1 MNASLLRIFVL
12 CKLRDRWKM
21 EEQPPDIS
29 EGQSTGGNNARTHPE
44 RLALLC
50 MKVILAEE
58 DDHGDGEEEEGLES
72 DTDLLAELNE
82 LLNEDG
88 AENFTDQT
96 EPNTP
101 PHSTKEP
108 STSSQGL
115 EVLLIGRIGM
125 YRAAIRQASSAKAV
139 ARTRRYRRG
148 LKTLEAM
155 LESARR
161 GHPVSETEIPPPVV
175 VTPSKPSACQKV
187 QPVIEEK
194 YGSFPGM
201 LSSTDDPTLSNTT
214 DTESTPLVWSRLK
227 EYKLAAL
234 QAKQTGDMEL
244 AKHYYLTAKKLESI
258 VEALKE
264 GEFPE
269 IRSLPPPPGQIG
281 QQSGAED
288 ESPLLSHDTTGEENY
303 ATPQACWE
311 PNPPCGPVEIRS
323 CLPTGSPVLPQ
334 TEDSYTHLIDLF
346 LQQQQRCLSYC
357 QQFSHMG
364 NIEET
369 IRFEELAETS
379 AQHAEI
385 LRESQRRGYAVPKY
399 HTEECII
406 STFKI
411 NPDLT
416 GNELELIIVKGINLP
431 AVTDI
436 SSAHLDTSV
445 RFEFQFPSLEEAQKN
460 QTRPVKDS
468 VNPVFDEHFKLF
480 LKKDHRAFKRVIQS
494 KGIKFEILQK
504 EGLFKTDKVVGSGQL
519 KLDSLDTQC
528 EIRQIIEVMNRR
540 KTTGGHLELQ
550 VRVREPLG
558 GLQPHEVTEH
568 WLVLDSLPIPLVV
581 APKSSGQEADRSR
594 TSVRSSTC
602 LLL

>member
-1 MNASLLRIFVL
+1 
-12 CKLRDRWKM
+12 M
-21 EEQPPDIS
+21 EEQPPHIS
-29 EGQSTGGNNARTHPE
+29 EGQSAGGNDARTHPE

-50 MKVILAEE
+50 MKVVLVEE
-58 DDHGDGEEEEGLES
+58 DDHGDDEEEGLES
-72 DTDLLAELNE
+72 DTELLAELNE
-82 LLNEDG
+82 LLKEDV
-88 AENFTDQT
+88 AENFTGQT
-96 EPNTP
+96 EPNTS
-101 PHSTKEP
+101 PHSTKAP

-115 EVLLIGRIGM
+115 EVLLVGRIGM

-139 ARTRRYRRG
+139 GRARRYRRG

-155 LESARR
+155 LDSARG
-161 GHPVSETEIPPPVV
+161 GHPVSEAEIPPPVV

-187 QPVIEEK
+187 QPVTEETH
-194 YGSFPGM
+194 GSFPGV
-201 LSSTDDPTLSNTT
+201 LSSTDDPTLSSTT
-214 DTESTPLVWSRLK
+214 DSESTPLVLSRLK
-227 EYKLAAL
+227 EYRLAAL

-258 VEALKE
+258 VETINE
-264 GEFPE
+264 GVPE

-288 ESPLLSHDTTGEENY
+288 DSPLLSHDTSAEEND
-303 ATPQACWE
+303 AAPHACWE

-323 CLPTGSPVLPQ
+323 YLPTGSPVLPQ
-334 TEDSYTHLIDLF
+334 TGDTYTHLIDLF
-346 LQQQQRCLSYC
+346 MQQQQRCLSYC

-369 IRFEELAETS
+369 ARFEELAEAS
-379 AQHAEI
+379 ARNAEI

-399 HTEECII
+399 HTEECSI

-431 AVTDI
+431 AVTDM

-460 QTRPVKDS
+460 QTRPVKDP

-480 LKKDHRAFKRVIQS
+480 MKKDHRAFKRVIQS
-494 KGIKFEILQK
+494 KGIKFDILQK
-504 EGLFKTDKVVGSGQL
+504 EGIFKTDKVVGSGQL
-519 KLDSLDTQC
+519 KLDSLNTQC

-540 KTTGGHLELQ
+540 KATGGHLELK

-558 GLQPHEVTEH
+558 GPQPHKVTER
-568 WLVLDSLPIPLVV
+568 WLVLDSTPMSFVA
-581 APKSSGQEADRSR
+581 APKSSGQEADRRR